1 MTHSTG
7 PARWTAILLAAIVA
21 LGAAIA
27 PDAKSAEYNTP
38 FPKCVSGS
46 VEREC
51 LAEVLIDGQPTDQ
64 VTAAVQVQKDVGG
77 DAIAVYITQARP
89 YQFVPPGT
97 PAPPGGWPSGTAYS
111 CETRFTPGNKC
122 SDLTGFVP
130 IGARVTVN
138 VTIGDREPVAATI
151 RGAGPGELDA
161 PNKTWNLAESASGG
175 NLLSLDMK
183 AQQMAQLQGP
193 DFGACRVF
201 PVANDCGGES
211 GIAEWSGVYMSAHF
225 LQLDSPDWARQRQLA
240 GGLTIATNAQTNGPP
255 LFDTA
260 KRTLS
265 IQTGGPHFLPD
276 GTTVNEG
283 SITTF
288 LPKELLEAPEGFAL
302 PPGLSPEEA
311 KALLTVEKSEV
322 NSGSQ
327 TQPADVSVSSDGA
340 FYTVPNF
347 SFSAPKFSY
356 ARTNPT
362 GLLTG
367 SAAATKRGITVRVLV
382 GGPARISFTGKL
394 GKRRICTGSAK
405 ATKESSLRIP
415 CRLSPVGRK
424 TLKKARKGSKLTV
437 RASAKSTDGKNT
449 KLTIIARTR

>member
-1 MTHSTG
+1 MTEATG
-7 PARWTAILLAAIVA
+7 LARGTAVLFLAIAAI
-21 LGAAIA
+21 GAAIA
-27 PDAKSAEYNTP
+27 PDTQSAEYNTP
-38 FPKCVSGS
+38 FPKCVPGS

-51 LAEVLIDGQPTDQ
+51 LAEVLIDGRPTDQ
-64 VTAAVQVQKDVGG
+64 ITATVQVQTDVGG
-77 DAIAVYITQARP
+77 DAIAVYITQNRP
-89 YQFVPPGT
+89 FQYVAPGT
-97 PAPPGGWPSGTAYS
+97 PAPPGGWPNDAAYS
-111 CETRFTPGNKC
+111 CATRFTPGNRC

-130 IGARVTVN
+130 VGARVTVKAN
-138 VTIGDREPVAATI
+138 IGDREPVAATV

-161 PNKTWNLAESASGG
+161 PNKTWTLAESASGG
-175 NLLSLDMK
+175 NLLSVDMK

-193 DFGACRVF
+193 EFSACRVF

-211 GIAEWSGVYMSAHF
+211 GVAEWSGVYMSAHF

-255 LFDTA
+255 LFDAT

-276 GTTVNEG
+276 GATVNEG

-288 LPKELLEAPEGFAL
+288 LPKQLLEAPEGFAL

-311 KALLTVEKSEV
+311 RTLLTVEKSEI

-340 FYTVPNF
+340 FYTVSRF
-347 SFSAPKFSY
+347 SFSSPKFSY
-356 ARTNPT
+356 ARANPT

-382 GGPARISFTGKL
+382 GGPARISLTGKL

-415 CRLSPVGRK
+415 CRLSLVGRK
-424 TLKKARKGSKLTV
+424 ALKKSRKGSRLTFGV
-437 RASAKSTDGKNT
+437 SAKATDGKTT
-449 KLTIIARTR
+449 KLTILAQTR